1 VAELDHSP
9 LVGAQF
15 AAAFRKAQLA
25 RLDGDLRL
33 ANATWR
39 ALVAQLAPHAAAAGA
54 LAAAWMELGE
64 TAVLRHSLRALGVA
78 WYAGPADLDDDLD
91 EAEAEACFQ
100 NAAQAWA
107 RAGRRAGLFRAEA
120 WKLRVRANEPTI
132 ATAVDTA
139 IGYADERGLQG
150 LRAELRAL
158 RAIIRR
164 DPMDALHAVELSPQ
178 APLAR
183 GRARV
188 IAGELGGRFDAELA
202 LAELADDVPWKARA
216 RRLCGG
222 EA

>member
-1 VAELDHSP
+1 
-9 LVGAQF
+9 
-15 AAAFRKAQLA
+15 
-25 RLDGDLRL
+25 
-33 ANATWR
+33 
-39 ALVAQLAPHAAAAGA
+39 AAAGA

-164 DPMDALHAVELSPQ
+164 DPMDALHAAELSPQ

-188 IAGELGGRFDAELA
+188 IAGELGGKFEADKA